1 MQKIIFVAVLFYVSA
16 SFAQT
21 PFDSFDTTMKSVPLF
36 KSDKAQKFRLQVTE
50 TNTPT
55 RYLVLDVDN
64 ATLSFFNAKDS
75 LLSTSKLKPN
85 EVKFLSVDPLSKK
98 YPELT
103 PYQFASNTPIQAV
116 DLDGKEAFFIHGT
129 ASNPQSWSTQLTNF
143 ITKNLTNNIHS
154 DATFSWESRNGYLN
168 NETSRKNAAFDL
180 VTHIIDY
187 RQKNNITN
195 EEITLIGH
203 SHGGNVAIQAAHY
216 LNDIYGITVN
226 IVNFNTPAYNG
237 SKDPENPQVGY
248 GINQLVHYWTKQDG
262 VAGGLAGDDKY
273 KDGVRTDVTN
283 VELNNP
289 LKKGVLTSHYQENI
303 NTTELSQKLK
313 KPEPVPTWQA
323 NPTKDKYDPNWKPPV
338 AVPPSTQTPATPK
351 PNGTN

>member
-1 MQKIIFVAVLFYVSA
+1 
-16 SFAQT
+16 
-21 PFDSFDTTMKSVPLF
+21 MKSIPIF
-36 KSDKAQKFRLQVTE
+36 KSDKPQKYRLNVAE
-50 TNTPT
+50 TNTAIK
-55 RYLVLDVDN
+55 YAVLNVDN
-64 ATLSFFNAKDS
+64 RTLEFYNQNDT
-75 LLSTSKLKPN
+75 LLSTTVLKPN

-129 ASNPQSWSTQLTNF
+129 ATGPQSWSTKLTNF
-143 ITKNLTNNIHS
+143 VVKNLTNNIHS

-273 KDGVRTDVTN
+273 NDGVRTDVTN

-289 LKKGVLTSHYQENI
+289 LKKDPLRSHYQENI
-303 NTTELSQKLK
+303 NLDELKTKLK
-313 KPEPVPTWQA
+313 KPDPILPSQA
-323 NPTKDKYDPNWKPPV
+323 NPQKNKYDPNWKPPV
-338 AVPPSTQTPATPK
+338 INNNNSVKPPTGVI
-351 PNGTN
+351 ND

>member
-1 MQKIIFVAVLFYVSA
+1 MQKIIFIAVLFCTSA
-16 SFAQT
+16 TFAQS
-21 PFDSFDTTMKSVPLF
+21 PFDSFDTTMKSVPLY
-36 KSDKAQKFRLQVTE
+36 KSDKPQLYKIEVFDKTSNVK
-50 TNTPT
+50 
-55 RYLVLDVDN
+55 YLILDVESRVLAYYN
-64 ATLSFFNAKDS
+64 QADS
-75 LLSTSKLKPN
+75 LLIATTLKPN
-85 EVKFLSVDPLSKK
+85 EVKFLSVDPLANK

-103 PYQFASNTPIQAV
+103 PYQFASNTPIQAI
-116 DLDGKEAFFIHGT
+116 DLDGKEAFFVHGT
-129 ASNPQSWSTQLTNF
+129 ATGPQSWSTKLTNF
-143 ITKNLTNNIHS
+143 VVKNLTNNIHS

-237 SKDPENPQVGY
+237 SKDQENPQVGY

-262 VAGGLAGDDKY
+262 VAGGLAGDDK
-273 KDGVRTDVTN
+273 
-283 VELNNP
+283 
-289 LKKGVLTSHYQENI
+289 
-303 NTTELSQKLK
+303 
-313 KPEPVPTWQA
+313 
-323 NPTKDKYDPNWKPPV
+323 
-338 AVPPSTQTPATPK
+338 
-351 PNGTN
+351 